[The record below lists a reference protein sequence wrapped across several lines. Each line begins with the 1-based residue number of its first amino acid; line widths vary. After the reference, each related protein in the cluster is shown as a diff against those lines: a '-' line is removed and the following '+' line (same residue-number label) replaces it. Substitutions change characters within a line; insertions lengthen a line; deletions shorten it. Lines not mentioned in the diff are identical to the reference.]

1 MSRCDPPAQRSLVF
15 FFVCDCLTMETT
27 VYRIGGYRKSTD
39 GTVQVLVFLSQSSS
53 GCLFF
58 SFSSRLL
65 RNILLSSFQFSF
77 HSFQLPFCFLLR
89 ISTFFRISS
98 YQFSVS
104 SSLFRFISSIFLRSF
119 HISFLSYLV
128 FLSLSFISAQKMT
141 ALRSPTPGIHSQ
153 RNGGGHR
160 GGGAPAAAGLAQ

>member
-1 MSRCDPPAQRSLVF
+1 
-15 FFVCDCLTMETT
+15 METT

-89 ISTFFRISS
+89 ISTFFRVSS
-98 YQFSVS
+98 YQFLFLSFSV
-104 SSLFRFISSIFLRSF
+104 
-119 HISFLSYLV
+119 HILDLPSFLSYLV
-128 FLSLSFISAQKMT
+128 PFISRIPLPFLHICT
-141 ALRSPTPGIHSQ
+141 EDDGTPQPNPRHPLPAK
-153 RNGGGHR
+153 RRWTPWGGGSG
-160 GGGAPAAAGLAQ
+160 GGGAGTVTGGEIS